1 MRRSLCTTAL
11 AIVIGCT
18 TSAPPAVGTTTPS
31 AVSRDSSQLLV
42 PTGYGSLK
50 QEDVAIRIARGGL
63 QVQAIPLDESIT
75 RVLSPDSYR
84 ALREQLAN
92 RKPSLD
98 SLARRTGLS
107 GFSVWLV
114 RFHGLEQGETPFSP
128 MEFIVTSVGR
138 DFRPIEVFPVTPGFG
153 QQRLRQREVQQAL
166 YAFDPQVNVNQPL
179 TVTYETTRNS
189 DWPLI
194 LSRIERERVLVRS
207 RAGVKQDGRW
217 PM

>member
-1 MRRSLCTTAL
+1 MLVAFSIAVSACTMGQQA
-11 AIVIGCT
+11 A
-18 TSAPPAVGTTTPS
+18 APGSTTPS
-31 AVSRDSSQLLV
+31 AVSRDSSRLLV
-42 PTGYGSLK
+42 PAGYGSLK
-50 QEDVAIRIARGGL
+50 QEDVAIRVARRGL
-63 QVQAIPLDESIT
+63 QVQAIPLDETII

-84 ALREQLAN
+84 ALREQLAS

-98 SLARRTGLS
+98 SLSRRTGLS
-107 GFSVWLV
+107 AFSVWLV

-138 DFRPIEVFPVTPGFG
+138 DFRPIEIFPVTPSFG

-166 YAFDPQVNVNQPL
+166 YAFDPQVDVNQPL
-179 TVTYETTRNS
+179 TVQYETSRNS

-207 RAGVKQDGRW
+207 RAGVK
-217 PM
+217 

>member
-1 MRRSLCTTAL
+1 MRRSLCTMAL
-11 AIVIGCT
+11 TIAIGCT
-18 TSAPPAVGTTTPS
+18 ASAPQAVGTTTPS
-31 AVSRDSSQLLV
+31 AVSSDSSRLLV

-50 QEDVAIRIARGGL
+50 QEDVAIRVARGGL
-63 QVQAIPLDESIT
+63 QVQAIPLDESII

-153 QQRLRQREVQQAL
+153 QQRLRQRKVQQTL

-207 RAGVKQDGRW
+207 RAGVK
-217 PM
+217 